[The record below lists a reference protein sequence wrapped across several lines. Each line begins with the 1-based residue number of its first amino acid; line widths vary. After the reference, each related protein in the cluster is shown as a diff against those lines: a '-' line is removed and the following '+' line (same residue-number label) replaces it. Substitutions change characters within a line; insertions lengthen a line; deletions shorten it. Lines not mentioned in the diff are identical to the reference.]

1 MKKSMLPTVS
11 IAALAFALTA
21 TMSACGQ
28 PASGSAED
36 SAKVPTIGISTIVS
50 HPDLDALIDGIKD
63 GLEEQGYVEGED
75 VNVEVQNAQ
84 GNISLTTTIAQK
96 FVEDKVDVIVGV
108 STPSSQAA
116 VKATENSSIPV
127 VFSGVSADPSS
138 AGLAKPG
145 NESLGRLVTGVYT
158 PDTIEDQLDLFAELT
173 PSLERLGFLYNPGEP
188 NSVQSRDL
196 VEAAAKKR
204 GWTIVDGTV
213 ASSNYVSTAMDAL
226 VGKVDAV
233 LLPQDN
239 TVMTGL
245 QTLIKTASEKKLP
258 LYTSDTSS
266 VEDGALATVAT
277 NTYEQGKQTATMIA
291 GILQGK
297 SANDITPEP
306 AGQVTTWVNT
316 TAADSMGV
324 TVPASILN
332 SAQIAK

>member
-1 MKKSMLPTVS
+1 MKKSMLHRVS
-11 IAALAFALTA
+11 IAALALTLTT
-21 TMSACGQ
+21 TMAACSQ
-28 PASGSAED
+28 TASGNAEG
-36 SAKVPTIGISTIVS
+36 SAKVPTVGVSTIVS

-63 GLEEQGYVEGED
+63 GLKEKGFVEGKD

-84 GNISLTTTIAQK
+84 GTISLTSTIAQK
-96 FVEDKVDVIVGV
+96 FVQDKVDVIVGV

-138 AGLAKPG
+138 AGLTKPG

-173 PSLERLGFLYNPGEP
+173 PNLKRLGFLYNPGEP

-196 VEAAAKKR
+196 VEAAANKR
-204 GWTIVDGTV
+204 GWTIVDGTIV
-213 ASSNYVSTAMDAL
+213 SSNYVSTAMDAL

-245 QTLIKTASEKKLP
+245 QTLIKTASDKKLP

-266 VEDGALATVAT
+266 VEDGAIATVAT
-277 NTYEQGKQTATMIA
+277 NTYEQGKQTATMVA
-291 GILQGK
+291 EILRGK
-297 SANDITPEP
+297 SANDLAPEP

-316 TAADSMGV
+316 TAAESMGV
-324 TVPASILN
+324 TIPTAILDT
-332 SAQIAK
+332 AQIAK